1 MSNIVPCLPYYC
13 KPPNK
18 FIRYYQK
25 RFEGEHH
32 SATLNIFPVC
42 VYPDEPFHIYVQ
54 LYYYYFLYL
63 NYSKWNTFPGSLRL
77 IPAGL

>member
-32 SATLNIFPVC
+32 SATLNIA
-42 VYPDEPFHIYVQ
+42 VYLDKHKEEKETIAQVIWDEYKQ
-54 LYYYYFLYL
+54 
-63 NYSKWNTFPGSLRL
+63 W
-77 IPAGL
+77 